1 MKGGYSNGMAK
12 KDKIWTPKVLDILY
26 ECWKDAESEKVL
38 AFCLEEKLPKIHP
51 IAALSKIRKLSKTE
65 KKWMQ
70 MATRKK
76 NQKEKSKL
84 DKIKAK
90 EEKIK
95 IREEKRKQRDEKKKY
110 REKKFSE
117 KMIREEVRKKFDR
130 SYVEE
135 ITPHIDSV
143 FFFCSDV
150 QQYVPTIA
158 CIYRV
163 FGSEIFPYCAECI
176 KCKHMEKYLP
186 IIKELQHDRESI
198 AKQDEAGRHKTSSG
212 SKGKTKRTSS

>member
-1 MKGGYSNGMAK
+1 MEK
-12 KDKIWTPKVLDILY
+12 KDKIWTPKILDILY

-90 EEKIK
+90 EDKIK
-95 IREEKRKQRDEKKKY
+95 LREEKRKQRDEKKKHK
-110 REKKFSE
+110 EKKLSE
-117 KMIREEVRKKFDR
+117 KRIREEIKTKLDR
-130 SYVEE
+130 SYVED
-135 ITPHIDSV
+135 INSHIDSA

-150 QQYVPTIA
+150 QQYVPTIS

-163 FGSEIFPYCAECI
+163 FGSETFFHCAECI
-176 KCKHMEKYLP
+176 KCKHMEKYLS
-186 IIKELQHDRESI
+186 IIKELQHDRENI
-198 AKQDEAGRHKTSSG
+198 AKQNEAGRHKASSG
-212 SKGKTKRTSS
+212 SKSKTKGTTR